1 MNPTLRT
8 NNKIVRICSAI
19 AVGLAGLLFI
29 FLSVASI
36 IETCRIDQAN
46 PYAEIVNFDKDL
58 VLTNLALIILTIL
71 GALFFLRKNIKLSTV
86 STRFIVLVMLMVTTI
101 ISLAWINLVQSKSSG
116 DAMILLNTARDAANN
131 QYNSFHSSYNY
142 YGNYSYYL
150 YYPFQLGYVL
160 FAEILY
166 RIFGTASSDILFQ
179 VPNVIALDCIY
190 VGIVMLAKRLFDRK
204 SVTNLTAIFLTLCF
218 QPMFM
223 TTFTY
228 GILLGLAFSVWSA
241 YHVVRFMQTDKWT
254 HGLAAVALI
263 SVSVLFKYNNMIM
276 MAAIVIAL
284 LMHAVDKLEL
294 KRSLIAVGLAVLM
307 VLCPIGLQK
316 SVIASYAGRSGAV
329 LNTQVSQTL
338 YAYMGISDCNMAPGW
353 YNGVAMETLRDNNM
367 DVKKANE
374 IASEGIKNR
383 LEYLSK
389 NNLLF
394 EFEKKKL
401 LSQLNEPAFESIW
414 LSQVREHN
422 LAQGEQLSPI
432 VTSVY
437 SGGLAKV
444 LDNWFNYYNM
454 IVYIAFAAGMIF
466 LIRRK
471 KLKPWMIILPVAV
484 LGGVLYHMLFE
495 GKSQY
500 LLPYFLL
507 LIPFAVYGLIE
518 GAKAINKKIDRL
530 YR

>member
-1 MNPTLRT
+1 MDATLKT

-19 AVGLAGLLFI
+19 AVGLAGLLFLL
-29 FLSVASI
+29 LSLASI
-36 IETCRIDQAN
+36 LQTCRIDQAN
-46 PYAEIVNFDKDL
+46 PYAEIIRFDNDL
-58 VLTNLALIILTIL
+58 VLTNLALIFLTIL
-71 GALFFLRKNIKLSTV
+71 GTLFFLRKNIKISAV
-86 STRFIVLVMLMVTTI
+86 STRFIVLIMLMVTTI
-101 ISLAWINLVQSKSSG
+101 ISLAWVNLVQSKSSG
-116 DAMILLNTARDAANN
+116 DTMILLNTARDAANN
-131 QYNSFHSSYNY
+131 QYNSFHASYSY

-150 YYPFQLGYVL
+150 YWPSRLGYVL

-179 VPNVIALDCIY
+179 VPNVIALNCIY
-190 VGIVMLAKRLFDRK
+190 VGIVMLTKRLFDRK
-204 SVTNLTAIFLTLCF
+204 SVTNLTAIFLTVCF

-228 GILLGLAFSVWSA
+228 GILPGLAFFVWSA
-241 YHVVRFMQTDKWT
+241 YHAVRFMQTDKWT

-263 SVSVLFKYNNMIM
+263 AGSVLFEADNMVM
-276 MAAIVIAL
+276 AAAIVIAL
-284 LMHAVDKLEL
+284 LMHAVDKMKL
-294 KRSLIAVGLAVLM
+294 KNSLISLGLAALM
-307 VLCPIGLQK
+307 ILCPIGLQK
-316 SVIASYAGRSGAV
+316 SVIASYAGRSGSV
-329 LNTQVSQTL
+329 LNTHITL
-338 YAYMGISDCNMAPGW
+338 KMYAYMGISDCNMAPGW
-353 YNGVAMETLRDNNM
+353 YNGLAMEVLRDNNM
-367 DVKKANE
+367 DVKKADE
-374 IASEGIKNR
+374 AASEGIKNR
-383 LEYLSK
+383 LDYLSK

-394 EFEKKKL
+394 DFEKKKL

-414 LSQVREHN
+414 LSQVREHD
-422 LAQGEQLSPI
+422 LAQGEQLPPI
-432 VTSVY
+432 ATSVY

-454 IVYIAFAAGMIF
+454 IVYLAFTAGMAF
-466 LIRRK
+466 LILRK
-471 KLKPWMIILPVAV
+471 KLKPWMVILPVTV

-518 GAKAINKKIDRL
+518 GVKAINKKVDRL